1 MRKIDDITRRRTI
14 NVLNGIVLL
23 LSVLLIAYISV
34 NTFNDIPFL
43 TDRRYMTF
51 QLWVC
56 IVFIAD
62 FIIELWMADDRW
74 RYVRRRW
81 CFLLLSIP
89 YLNIIEHYHITLSP
103 EEMYFARFIPL
114 ARGGLAVAIVAGY
127 ISTNRVT
134 SMFASYLAIMVGF
147 VYFGSLIFL
156 EEESGVNPMVPDFG
170 AALWWAC
177 LDTTTLGSPIN
188 PVTAIGKIIGGVLAC
203 MGMLMFPLFTVFITD
218 LVQRHV
224 KLADKSSDK
233 QSA

>member
-1 MRKIDDITRRRTI
+1 MDIRERLGNRTAVI
-14 NVLNGIVLL
+14 RDTLNWIVLG
-23 LSVLLIAYISV
+23 LSVLLIVYISV

-43 TDRRYMTF
+43 TDHKYMTF

-56 IVFIAD
+56 IFFIFD
-62 FIIELWMADDRW
+62 FVVELLLSHDR
-74 RYVRRRW
+74 RGYVKRRW
-81 CFLLLSIP
+81 LFLLLSFP
-89 YLNIIEHYHITLSP
+89 YLNIVEHYHITLTP

-127 ISTNRVT
+127 ISTNKVT
-134 SMFASYLAIMVGF
+134 SMFASYLAIMIGF

-177 LDTTTLGSPIN
+177 LDATTLGSPIN
-188 PVTAIGKIIGGVLAC
+188 PVTPVGKIIGAVLAC

-218 LVQRHV
+218 LVRRHV
-224 KLADKSSDK
+224 RLIHP
-233 QSA
+233 SAHRS

>member
-1 MRKIDDITRRRTI
+1 MNIIERLGDRRTHVRDI
-14 NVLNGIVLL
+14 LNWAVLL

-43 TDRRYMTF
+43 TDHRYMTF

-56 IVFIAD
+56 IFFIFD
-62 FIIELWMADDRW
+62 FVVELILSDDRR
-74 RYVRRRW
+74 RYFRHRW
-81 CFLLLSIP
+81 LFLFLSFP
-89 YLNIIEHYHITLSP
+89 YLNVIEYFNIPLTP

-127 ISTNRVT
+127 ISTNKVT
-134 SMFASYLAIMVGF
+134 SMLASYLAIMIGF

-156 EEESGVNPMVPDFG
+156 EEESGVNPLVPDFG

-177 LDTTTLGSPIN
+177 LDATTLGSPIN
-188 PVTAIGKIIGGVLAC
+188 PVTPIGKIIGGVLAC

-218 LVQRHV
+218 LVSRHV
-224 KLADKSSDK
+224 RITSTDKPRS
-233 QSA
+233 